1 MTEISKPKWPGD
13 NASDEEK
20 KKYQEESIEYLD
32 HQNNKFI
39 NSINGNDHKYYKPK
53 IQPENPENLPAWI
66 RPFVAG
72 DYVTQEELLTILP
85 VLGKTSKLVAGF
97 ALSGA
102 LVFKIAGIFTAG
114 SQKELKA
121 GEDLAEIVGIASEAL
136 SGYAKEKR
144 EDLIKELDSVNDT
157 YRKDFGQSL
166 QDKDGKWNL
175 ELTLIILTFYN
186 IYNTY
191 IALLII
197 ITIGAFNKIDNINNA
212 EARKFINLLEIN
224 INQNSDHDIF
234 SVEYPP
240 ESSMVQKQNQT
251 LAGELN
257 TNPAV
262 KVMSQKDITPNLND
276 LYKGGANKN
285 IWKLRA
291 QAFERQNRKIH
302 RYNQY
307 IQRRQKKITRM
318 MMADYRS
325 KVAKQSDIYGDFGH
339 TLSYLRKKNHNDYY
353 TGYIIRKE
361 SNRIEREKKKQNKAL
376 DNKKKK

>member
-1 MTEISKPKWPGD
+1 MAEINKPKWPGD

-32 HQNNKFI
+32 YQNNKFI
-39 NSINGNDHKYYKPK
+39 NSINGNDHKNYKPK
-53 IQPENPENLPAWI
+53 IQPENPENLPVWI
-66 RPFVAG
+66 RPLVAG

-85 VLGKTSKLVAGF
+85 VVGKTSKLVAGF

-102 LVFKIAGIFTAG
+102 VVFKIAGILTAG

-197 ITIGAFNKIDNINNA
+197 ITIGAFNKIDNIKNA

-240 ESSMVQKQNQT
+240 ESSLVQKQNQT

-257 TNPAV
+257 TNPMV
-262 KVMSQKDITPNLND
+262 KVMSQKDIADFKELN
-276 LYKGGANKN
+276 KGTIKD
-285 IWKLRA
+285 IWKWRA
-291 QAFERQNRKIH
+291 QNFERQNRK
-302 RYNQY
+302 
-307 IQRRQKKITRM
+307 RRQDKKYMERQQKKWDRQ
-318 MMADYRS
+318 MA
-325 KVAKQSDIYGDFGH
+325 KHVGKQTDIYKGLNRTMNSIWH
-339 TLSYLRKKNHNDYY
+339 HNDFTTSYQFD
-353 TGYIIRKE
+353 RLSKK
-361 SNRIEREKKKQNKAL
+361 IEREKKKQKKAL
-376 DNKKKK
+376 DNKKNK